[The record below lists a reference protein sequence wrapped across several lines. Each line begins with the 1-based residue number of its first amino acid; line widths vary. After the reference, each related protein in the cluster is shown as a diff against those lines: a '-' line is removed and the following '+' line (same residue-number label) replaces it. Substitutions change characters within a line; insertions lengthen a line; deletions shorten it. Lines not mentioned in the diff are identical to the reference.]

1 MKIYDII
8 YVIAVS
14 IIEGIT
20 EWLPVSSTAHLI
32 IFSKLFSFLI
42 SGEIFTKNF
51 VEMFDVVIQ
60 LGAIIAVIIV
70 FFKELNPFS
79 KDYKEKIKI
88 WLKIAVATI
97 PVVAF
102 TILFKE
108 LTSTINDLRIIS
120 FTLILYGIIFIV
132 VEKTNKNRS
141 KITTIDK
148 INYIHVILIGFIQIL
163 AIIPGTSRS
172 GITIICGMLL
182 GFDRKTSAKFS
193 FFLSIPVM
201 FGASGLKIFEYVS
214 NDFFTN
220 NQIVLLLL
228 GMIMTLVI
236 SLFIV
241 RFLID
246 YTAKHSLKYFAWYRI
261 SLGVFILICILLR
274 VF

>member
-8 YVIAVS
+8 YVIVVA

-20 EWLPVSSTAHLI
+20 EWLPISSTAHLI
-32 IFSKLFSFLI
+32 IFSKLFSFLL
-42 SGEIFTKNF
+42 SNEIFTSNF
-51 VEMFDVVIQ
+51 LDMFDVVIQ
-60 LGAIIAVIIV
+60 LGAIIAVIII
-70 FFKELNPFS
+70 FFSELNPF
-79 KDYKEKIKI
+79 KGGKEKII
-88 WLKIAVATI
+88 LWLKIIIATI
-97 PVVAF
+97 PVVVF
-102 TILFKE
+102 TLIF
-108 LTSTINDLRIIS
+108 NDKMVDIYNLRTIS
-120 FTLILYGIIFIV
+120 FTLIFYGIIFIV
-132 VEKTNKNRS
+132 VEKITKDKF
-141 KITTIDK
+141 KITS
-148 INYIHVILIGFIQIL
+148 IGEISYLKALFIGVIQIL

-182 GFDRKTSAKFS
+182 GFDRKMAAKFS

-201 FGASGLKIFEYVS
+201 FGASSLKIFEYVT

-228 GMIMTLVI
+228 GLTMTLII

-246 YTAKHSLKYFAWYRI
+246 YTSRHSLKHFAWYRI
-261 SLGVFILICILLR
+261 SLGIFIILCILFN